1 MANQILRHRSEPFL
15 CTMSPVPRAHKGP
28 TVTVLCYSNWKSFT
42 CSIHQESDV
51 LGEVSMMFQFA
62 LYILYIIYTIL
73 LLIDAQAINSFDK
86 NNQFI
91 SETQSRTVQNR
102 IIEDVLTMKD
112 CISYQYF
119 HVSHLLRTKQI
130 SPVTVV

>member
-1 MANQILRHRSEPFL
+1 MI
-15 CTMSPVPRAHKGP
+15 
-28 TVTVLCYSNWKSFT
+28 
-42 CSIHQESDV
+42 
-51 LGEVSMMFQFA
+51 FQFA

-91 SETQSRTVQNR
+91 SETQSRTMQNR

-119 HVSHLLRTKQI
+119 HVSHLLRTKQF